1 MEKKRTLNGYI
12 KRFSMF
18 RVVEHWANAI
28 VFIILVVTGLAQK
41 FHTLDLSQWVILGL
55 GGIDMTRVIHRM
67 AGFMLVVLTVQHILV
82 ASVGV
87 LFKGWQ
93 PSMVIH
99 KKDFTDAVDNLKY
112 YFGITH
118 HPAWCDRYD
127 YKQKFEY
134 WGVVIGGILM
144 AGTGLALW
152 FPTVIVKVLP
162 GESIPA
168 AKALH
173 SNEALL
179 AFLVI
184 VTWHIY
190 NSIFSPEVF
199 PIDKAIFDGKISRE
213 RMAHEHP
220 VELARLEGVPLEEIV
235 SHHGVEHETKD
246 SVSTGAV

>member
-1 MEKKRTLNGYI
+1 
-12 KRFSMF
+12 MF
-18 RVVEHWANAI
+18 RVVEHWMNAI
-28 VFIILVVTGLAQK
+28 VFIVLVVTGLAQK
-41 FHTLDLSQWVILGL
+41 FHTLDVSQWIILGL
-55 GGIDMTRVIHRM
+55 GGIDVTRLIHRIS
-67 AGFMLVVLTVQHILV
+67 GLMLAILTIQHILI
-82 ASVGV
+82 ASFGV

-93 PSMVIH
+93 PTMVIH

-112 YFGITH
+112 YFGITD
-118 HPAWCDRYD
+118 HPARCDRYD

-134 WGVVIGGILM
+134 WGVVVGGMLM
-144 AGTGLALW
+144 AATGFALW
-152 FPTVIVKVLP
+152 FPTVVVKIFP

-199 PIDKAIFDGKISRE
+199 PIDKAIFNGKISRE
-213 RMAHEHP
+213 RMVHEHP
-220 VELARLEGVPLEEIV
+220 IELAKLEGVPLDDIIG
-235 SHHGVEHETKD
+235 HHGEASQTEKEAAP
-246 SVSTGAV
+246 TGI